1 MTLANPK
8 LTDELTIAVDQV
20 CSPLYAQMF
29 EKIAKEQPSS
39 ITNAENVM
47 LQNYPNQITWYE
59 GSRRPEIIERIRR
72 AQLKWFNSWLS
83 EHNTGQP
90 PYVKWGLT
98 MTNILLHVSNL
109 LFRIDLGDIITTDEQ
124 RNDCRQIADTI
135 KRILVSV
142 SESNPVTIDPD
153 GLPLVQTLLQILFYF
168 TVDVELVIYLK
179 SLQLVDLLNAFIRT
193 SNNDNEIHLHAYR
206 ILAVVMG
213 EADIKQ
219 LQNSSRIATVFIK
232 FIKDTIDE
240 GVRSEGRL
248 HNSLRSLK
256 VLTQHDQIREELIKQ
271 KGDSLFLRC
280 ALEDNFNPLKAKLP
294 ALEILLALTFNKDFA
309 ATLKDNTAFINHVR
323 TLTSSPQQE
332 LQLVATALI
341 WKLEKEPETT
351 VQPVQEQMSSPTIA
365 KKQYNIM
372 ISYSHNDKELCHR
385 ILNALEKDQ
394 LRVWI
399 DSRLMHGATFDAMAK
414 AIENTEFVVMCMSD
428 AYKQSA
434 FCEME
439 ASYAVKRR
447 CHIIPLVMTA
457 NYKADGWLGVLTS
470 ALIYVDFPKL
480 GFDKA
485 YQELKKQ
492 IGLFRMNDSNSTPAN
507 HGILHHDSFSLTAII
522 PKAISTVEKNKEPRP
537 VVEYPHYID
546 MWTKDHVK
554 SFLLDKE
561 LDMLIPTFEGMNGR
575 LLHKVYNMCQTNEQA
590 MFSSLKE
597 DVARSQ
603 LTTALSLK
611 DYLIFLDEIKI
622 YIPYKAGD
630 QLNPT
635 SAICNLM

>member
-1 MTLANPK
+1 MTLATTEF
-8 LTDELTIAVDQV
+8 TDELILAVDQV
-20 CSPLYAQMF
+20 CSPLYAQTF

-39 ITNAENVM
+39 VPTAENVM
-47 LQNYPNQITWYE
+47 IQHYPNQITWYN
-59 GSRRPEIIERIRR
+59 GSRRPEIVERIRR

-90 PYVKWGLT
+90 PYVKWSWI
-98 MTNILLHVSNL
+98 MKNMLLHVTNL

-142 SESNPVTIDPD
+142 SKSNPVTIDPD
-153 GLPLVQTLLQILFYF
+153 GLPLVQILLQILFYF
-168 TVDVELVIYLK
+168 TVDVELIIYLK
-179 SLQLVDLLNAFIRT
+179 SLQLVALLNVLLQT
-193 SNNDNEIHLHAYR
+193 SNNDDEIHLHAYR
-206 ILAVVMG
+206 ILAIVMA

-232 FIKDTIDE
+232 FITDTIDQ

-256 VLTQHDQIREELIKQ
+256 ALTQHDQIREELIKQ

-280 ALEDNFNPLKAKLP
+280 VLEDKFNPLQAKLP

-309 ATLKDNTAFINHVR
+309 ATLKDNTTFINHVR
-323 TLTSSPQQE
+323 TLASSSQQE

-341 WKLEKEPETT
+341 WKLEKEPEAA
-351 VQPVQEQMSSPTIA
+351 VQIVQEQTSLISSPTIA
-365 KKQYNIM
+365 KKQYDIM

-385 ILNALEKDQ
+385 ILNVLEKDQ

-414 AIENTEFVVMCMSD
+414 AIENAEFVVMCMSD

-470 ALIYVDFPKL
+470 ALIHVDFPKL

-492 IGLFRMNDSNSTPAN
+492 IALFRMNDSNSTRVK
-507 HGILHHDSFSLTAII
+507 HDSISLTDIVPKTI
-522 PKAISTVEKNKEPRP
+522 PTVEKKNEPRP
-537 VVEYPHYID
+537 VVEYPHCVD

-561 LDMLIPTFEGMNGR
+561 LDILIPAFEGMNGR
-575 LLHKVYNMCQTNEQA
+575 LLHKVYNMCQTNEHA

-597 DVARSQ
+597 EIAKSQ

-611 DYLIFLDEIKI
+611 DYLIFLDEIKV
-622 YIPYKAGD
+622 YIPCKAGD

>member
-153 GLPLVQTLLQILFYF
+153 
-168 TVDVELVIYLK
+168 
-179 SLQLVDLLNAFIRT
+179 
-193 SNNDNEIHLHAYR
+193 
-206 ILAVVMG
+206 
-213 EADIKQ
+213 
-219 LQNSSRIATVFIK
+219 
-232 FIKDTIDE
+232 
-240 GVRSEGRL
+240 
-248 HNSLRSLK
+248 

-280 ALEDNFNPLKAKLP
+280 ALEDKFNPLKAKLP

-603 LTTALSLK
+603 LATALSLK